1 MTLTWK
7 PYSEAPKDRPVL
19 FRFNDLRTE
28 NKHRDRIHFD
38 VAAWSESNR
47 GFYCVDALILQGD
60 NEDLDFQGAGIPETA
75 EWIELDSF
83 VPEGKLLGF
92 YNND

>member
-19 FRFNDLRTE
+19 FRFNDLRTK

-38 VAAWSESNR
+38 VAAWSIYDK
-47 GFYCVDALILQGD
+47 FFTTADALQMSDD
-60 NEDLDFQGAGIPETA
+60 NSLSLTHLAIPSTA